1 MSAVTKNRAGSGERP
16 KRIATRLRKGDTV
29 LVIAGKERGKTGKI
43 LRVIAEKH
51 RATVERMNMVKR
63 HRKGRSA
70 QVAGGIVEKEA
81 PLHLSNLMLVC
92 DRCNKPTRGGSKI
105 LDNGKIARRCHRCG
119 EVTEH

>member
-29 LVIAGKERGKTGKI
+29 LVIAGKDRGKTGKI
-43 LRVIAEKH
+43 MRVIAEKH
-51 RATVERMNMVKR
+51 RATVERLNMVKR
-63 HRKGRSA
+63 HRKGGGA
-70 QVAGGIVEKEA
+70 QSAGGILEKEA
-81 PLHLSNLMLVC
+81 PMHLSNLMLVC

-119 EVTEH
+119 DVTER